1 MENSINEINFN
12 NSEDSYEVGNNINEF
27 NSIEAELDYYK
38 KQYFLYKSKYDYI
51 DKENNKLLK
60 ERNKLL
66 FQISHLKK
74 DQKNFISKNNYKI
87 NSIININ
94 DNGGLDDSNDDKFDI
109 EKELANLNQNIYH
122 KNNIINESM
131 FKTFKEETN
140 EQNLKINELLSN
152 KNDNNLKELENKV
165 LQTIQTMHFKNENE
179 EDDKDDS
186 DSSFNKFQ
194 INSDKNIGF
203 KKTLSTVDK
212 NHVKNPRKTF
222 NKDSKSKMIFDQKNI
237 IINSILNNNKRIN
250 DNDNDINKNEEENQ
264 ELLFDDNIIEK
275 SLTNEFI
282 SYKKDSI
289 NYRKLI
295 NAKELKI
302 NKLYNLL
309 KRWEYYSK
317 VLKKGIET
325 FYKSIE
331 MFNKNLLNI
340 ENDSFNESPDLLGL
354 IYLLQKK
361 LDDVVEHCKSFM
373 STIDSLFILQL
384 ENFKKKQFQKVKIL
398 RYNLALKITE
408 LINLQNKFLSTKKST
423 YSSNSFKSAKNNY
436 YIKYKT
442 IEIYKYDYI
451 CALNKIMMLKQIE
464 LPQIISLLSF
474 SLMVF
479 FRQINEALKEVD
491 APIKDNLEK
500 INKRINIKNKII
512 ENMKN
517 NKKELENKIFNNK
530 TVDKNLVIKEG
541 FLNVKEIETNSN
553 FKRRYAIIDK
563 GNIICHKTRKSNM
576 NTKEDGFDSKLFLNM
591 IERIDLSAHY
601 NLCNLLLSNV
611 RKNEKKYEFPFCFE
625 IVDASTKKNY
635 ILQADTEYE
644 ADEWVNAIQNAIT
657 DNISNNFK
665 ENDENSSE
673 QSDKNNLNST
683 NISLKSDKNDNN
695 LNNNEIIND
704 IINNNICADCGAEKP
719 TWLCTNWLTVLCIDC
734 SSIHRGLGANI
745 SKVKGFRLDNI
756 SNESIELLKL
766 LKQEDINKIL
776 ESNLYQNRKPKPNS
790 KNEVKEEFIIDK
802 YKNKKY
808 LEESLLNN
816 KEDIISSL
824 ANAIDENKLLDVYKL
839 IKQNIDDINEMLN
852 INGEEYGIPHYC
864 AGFGKVEMIKLLYL
878 LGADY
883 NKEDTKGLKPIIYAK
898 LNKNTEVI
906 EYLNKKEKI

>member
-1 MENSINEINFN
+1 MENNINEININ
-12 NSEDSYEVGNNINEF
+12 NSEDSYEVGNIINEF

-74 DQKNFISKNNYKI
+74 DQKNFIAKNNYKI

-94 DNGGLDDSNDDKFDI
+94 DNGDLDDNNEDDFDI

-122 KNNIINESM
+122 KNNNINESM

-140 EQNLKINELLSN
+140 EQNLKINDLLSN
-152 KNDNNLKELENKV
+152 KNENNLKELENKV
-165 LQTIQTMHFKNENE
+165 LQTIQTMHFKTENE

-186 DSSFNKFQ
+186 DLSLNTIK
-194 INSDKNIGF
+194 INSEKNLGL

-237 IINSILNNNKRIN
+237 IINSILNNKRIN
-250 DNDNDINKNEEENQ
+250 DNDINKKEEEYQ
-264 ELLFDDNIIEK
+264 ELIFDDNIIEK

-289 NYRKLI
+289 NFRKLI
-295 NAKELKI
+295 NAKEMKI

-384 ENFKKKQFQKVKIL
+384 ENYKKKHFQKVKIL

-423 YSSNSFKSAKNNY
+423 YTSNSFKSAKNNY

-464 LPQIISLLSF
+464 LPQIISLLSY

-479 FRQINEALKEVD
+479 FRQINEVLKEID

-500 INKRINIKNKII
+500 INKRITIKNKIV

-517 NKKELENKIFNNK
+517 NKKELENRIFNNK
-530 TVDKNLVIKEG
+530 TYDKNLLIKEG
-541 FLNVKEIETNSN
+541 FLNVKEFETNSN
-553 FKRRYAIIDK
+553 FKRRYVIIDK
-563 GNIICHKTRKSNM
+563 GNIIYHNTRKSTM
-576 NTKEDGFDSKLFLNM
+576 NAKDDGFDSRIYLNM
-591 IERIDLSAHY
+591 IERIDLNSHY

-611 RKNEKKYEFPFCFE
+611 RKIEKKYEFPFCFE

-644 ADEWVNAIQNAIT
+644 TDEWVNTIQNAIT

-665 ENDENSSE
+665 DNDENSSE
-673 QSDKNNLNST
+673 QGDKNNLNST
-683 NISLKSDKNDNN
+683 NISLRSERNDSN

-719 TWLCTNWLTVLCIDC
+719 TWLCINWLTVLCLDC

-776 ESNLYQNRKPKPNS
+776 ESNLFQNRKPKPDS

-808 LEESLLNN
+808 FEESLLNN
-816 KEDIISSL
+816 KEDIISNL
-824 ANAIDENKLLDVYKL
+824 AKAIVENQLLDVYKL

-864 AGFGKVEMIKLLYL
+864 AGFGKVEMIKLLYVM
-878 LGADY
+878 GADY

-898 LNKNTEVI
+898 LNKNSEVI